1 MDVVKTKVDA
11 LKGVV
16 SIDTKPSV
24 GSTISIRLPLTLA
37 IIQTLLVQL
46 GKEIYAIPSNY
57 IDAIF
62 SLKRNEIKRIHKQE
76 VLMFRGEV
84 LPLIRLQDVLDTPG
98 AINNQLDEL
107 DIVILKIGER
117 LIGCVVDGLGTQ
129 RDVVIKSLGGYLG
142 SIKGI
147 AGATILGDGRVA
159 LILDIRAVA

>member
-1 MDVVKTKVDA
+1 
-11 LKGVV
+11 
-16 SIDTKPSV
+16 
-24 GSTISIRLPLTLA
+24 
-37 IIQTLLVQL
+37 
-46 GKEIYAIPSNY
+46 
-57 IDAIF
+57 
-62 SLKRNEIKRIHKQE
+62 
-76 VLMFRGEV
+76 MFRGEV
-84 LPLIRLQDVLDTPG
+84 IPLIRLQDVLETPG

-129 RDVVIKSLGGYLG
+129 KDVVIKSLGGYLG